1 MPSDIERHRNSRQHL
16 ETSITTVLCN
26 SDEGIALLERSKTS
40 NQGPKRQTANPSG
53 EEPCSKRSMCD
64 KKNLIIEKQN
74 SRMPASKYQ
83 EQRSQ
88 TNLDQFAPSCGK
100 NISSDDSDTSS
111 DKRDSQSDDE
121 NDVITENL
129 NQIKRQTTKS
139 HEQMT

>member
-1 MPSDIERHRNSRQHL
+1 
-16 ETSITTVLCN
+16 
-26 SDEGIALLERSKTS
+26 
-40 NQGPKRQTANPSG
+40 
-53 EEPCSKRSMCD
+53 
-64 KKNLIIEKQN
+64 
-74 SRMPASKYQ
+74 MPASKYQ

-129 NQIKRQTTKS
+129 NQN
-139 HEQMT
+139 